1 MMTTCPLRQGTTGG
15 GLPLYPLWCKLED
28 RGEWKEDVVLI
39 FWTPE
44 SAFVKSRMI
53 YASSK
58 NPIKKKL
65 KGIKHELW
73 ANWYEEVKDYSTLA
87 EKLVG
92 GRDSSVSLWRAALV
106 SPLQLPAWSRGQP
119 QTYPLG
125 LQAARFLTWE
135 IWGIP
140 TGGKQSLYLVTR
152 QPPTSW
158 TFLFLPPSLV
168 AWPS

>member
-1 MMTTCPLRQGTTGG
+1 MTTHPLSQRTTG
-15 GLPLYPLWCKLED
+15 GLPLHLWCKLGD
-28 RGEWKEDVVLI
+28 QGEWKADLVLI

-44 SAFVKSRMI
+44 SAFVKSSMI
-53 YASSK
+53 YARPWG
-58 NPIKKKL
+58 PIKKKL

-73 ANWYEEVKDYSTLA
+73 ANWYEEVKDCSTLA
-87 EKLVG
+87 EKLGVG
-92 GRDSSVSLWRAALV
+92 EDSSVSPWRAALV

-125 LQAARFLTWE
+125 LQPAPFLTWG

-140 TGGKQSLYLVTR
+140 TGGKQSFYLVTR
-152 QPPTSW
+152 QPPNSW
-158 TFLFLPPSLV
+158 AFLLLAPSLV